1 MLNHSGIQHIQILT
15 SHIQFSKTD
24 ILTHKKVELIFIY
37 SKKRVNLTHRD
48 WGKLKNLIGEIS
60 A

>member
-1 MLNHSGIQHIQILT
+1 MQNNCGLQHIQILT
-15 SHIQFSKTD
+15 FHIQFSKTD

-37 SKKRVNLTHRD
+37 SKKRVNLTHCD
-48 WGKLKNLIGEIS
+48 WGKLKNPIGE